1 MTHARAPEISLCSK
15 HSGVHFAAQ
24 PVTDGSASALRTF
37 LLDHVED
44 LEELEV
50 LLCLYER
57 GGDDGLRLE
66 EVTDAVRF
74 PPAAIVGALERL
86 AARGHISCT
95 AIEPALYRFEP
106 ANPDMTE
113 AFARVAAA
121 YRENPLEVMRL
132 MSSIA
137 LERVRTAAIRRFA
150 DCFRIGGPKSR
161 G

>member
-1 MTHARAPEISLCSK
+1 
-15 HSGVHFAAQ
+15 VN
-24 PVTDGSASALRTF
+24 DGSASDLRTF

-50 LLCLYER
+50 LLCLYEH
-57 GGDDGLRLE
+57 GGEKGLRLE
-66 EVTDAVRF
+66 EVTDRVRF
-74 PPAAIVGALERL
+74 PQPAIVGALEHL

-106 ANPDMTE
+106 ASPATAE

-137 LERVRTAAIRRFA
+137 LDRVRTAALRRFA
-150 DCFRIGGPKSR
+150 DCFRIGGPKPR